1 LKASGIVKLPRYV
14 VRLDGTVLTVT
25 KDNTI
30 KINTVDVM
38 RADEDFV
45 YISGG
50 LPLDQKVVMS
60 AMSAPYDGMP
70 VRFTDDKPSTPLN
83 SENEK
88 SNEVSL

>member
-1 LKASGIVKLPRYV
+1 
-14 VRLDGTVLTVT
+14 
-25 KDNTI
+25 
-30 KINTVDVM
+30 M